1 MGGQD
6 AIAHPLK
13 SRCPSRQSPPRQ
25 LFGVDVEG
33 RTPRMFVV
41 TAPQQRIVDT
51 LAKSNPRDLL
61 QAMARTVR

>member
-6 AIAHPLK
+6 AIAHPLQ
-13 SRCPSRQSPPRQ
+13 SRCPGRQSPPRQ

-41 TAPQQRIVDT
+41 TAPQRIVDT

-61 QAMARTVR
+61 QAMARIVR